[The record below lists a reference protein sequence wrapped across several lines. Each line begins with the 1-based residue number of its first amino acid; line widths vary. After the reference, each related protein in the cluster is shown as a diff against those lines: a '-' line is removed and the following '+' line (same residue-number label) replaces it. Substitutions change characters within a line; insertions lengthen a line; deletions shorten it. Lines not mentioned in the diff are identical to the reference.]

1 MDYVEQVKMRICEL
15 EQKIYKDEM
24 EFSQNV
30 KSGIVPHVVENMRFR
45 LTRDDRR
52 TLETNKEVLNVLTQ
66 GLKHGYH

>member
-24 EFSQNV
+24 EFNQNV
-30 KSGIVPHVVENMRFR
+30 KSGFVPHVVENMRFR

-66 GLKHGYH
+66 GFKHGYH

>member
-24 EFSQNV
+24 EFNQNV

-52 TLETNKEVLNVLTQ
+52 TLETNKEVLNVLTK
-66 GLKHGYH
+66 GLQHGYH